1 MKRFILS
8 ALAFSMVAATA
19 APGMAGPASMAA
31 PMSAPAIAM
40 QRDVVQVDWKR
51 NDHRNDRR
59 YDRRDDRR
67 YDRHVTKKKIVR
79 KWRRGEHYRDWRRH
93 DTVRDWHRHGLKRP
107 GRGQEWIRVGN
118 DYLLVGIA
126 SGLIGAMIAAR

>member
-1 MKRFILS
+1 MN
-8 ALAFSMVAATA
+8 
-19 APGMAGPASMAA
+19 GPAI
-31 PMSAPAIAM
+31 PM
-40 QRDVVQVDWKR
+40 QREVVPVYWK
-51 NDHRNDRR
+51 NNDRH
-59 YDRRDDRR
+59 YDRRH
-67 YDRHVTKKKIVR
+67 DRHVVKKKIVRKKVVR

-93 DTVRDWHRHGLKRP
+93 EAVRDWHRHGLKRP